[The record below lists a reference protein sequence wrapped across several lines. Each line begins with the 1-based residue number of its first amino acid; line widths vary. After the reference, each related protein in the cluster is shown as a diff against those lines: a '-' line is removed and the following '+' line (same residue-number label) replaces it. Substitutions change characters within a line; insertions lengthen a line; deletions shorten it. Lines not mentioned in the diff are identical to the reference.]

1 MSEASRP
8 SSTVSCTNRVTKTT
22 GVSGS
27 PIVRRAKEKDRQL
40 PWTAYPTSPSL
51 SSYTFPSGKRSAFVK
66 DRHLGVNISHRMSGQ
81 NYSQDPEQDVVH
93 RGLSESPLQF
103 DVSLTPIMHP
113 MPEVSAF
120 TQVHGGGYSHEGDDQ
135 FLLLGGMHNPLDFD
149 MSILTEM
156 MSPDSTRYEMAE
168 LSNIETM
175 PGTSRDAEALSRVSV
190 SASSNYSSRN
200 GSTSSMSLPD
210 SPRTSHKRHSTSTYQ
225 RSFQEH
231 EAVTAAREGWPCFR
245 CNPPIGT
252 IACPNTAKLYLEGLE
267 QTLKN
272 QDTWSSWDTRPD
284 ELDRATGEEVVTESF
299 AGCTRDKLLAITQS
313 FLHKALEI
321 HRARPVGSPESLSI
335 SDLDCAQFIILP
347 PPEVLEYFL
356 RAYVCR
362 FEPYYGFVS
371 GGVLRPNEIMQLS
384 NGKASSLLLLLMVA
398 QGAMATSTVE
408 ARYLTS
414 GLTETCRISLFDII
428 EKDIVLSSDPI
439 VLRCALLFTTLAAWS
454 GDKWHMDVGG
464 PAYRFDCEKVS

>member
-1 MSEASRP
+1 MA
-8 SSTVSCTNRVTKTT
+8 
-22 GVSGS
+22 
-27 PIVRRAKEKDRQL
+27 
-40 PWTAYPTSPSL
+40 
-51 SSYTFPSGKRSAFVK
+51 K
-66 DRHLGVNISHRMSGQ
+66 DRHLGANTSSRISAQS
-81 NYSQDPEQDVVH
+81 YSQDAERQLGH
-93 RGLSESPLQF
+93 RGLSGSPLQF
-103 DVSLTPIMHP
+103 DVSLTPIMYP
-113 MPEVSAF
+113 MSEVNTF
-120 TQVHGGGYSHEGDDQ
+120 LPVHGGDYSHEGDDQ

-168 LSNIETM
+168 PSSVETM
-175 PGTSRDAEALSRVSV
+175 PGTSREAQALSRGSI
-190 SASSNYSSRN
+190 STSSNYFSRN

-210 SPRTSHKRHSTSTYQ
+210 SPRTSNKRNSTFSDP

-231 EAVTAAREGWPCFR
+231 EAVIAAREAWPCFR
-245 CNPPIGT
+245 CNPSIRT
-252 IACPNTAKLYLEGLE
+252 VSCPKTAKLYLEGLE

-284 ELDRATGEEVVTESF
+284 DHDRATGEEVVTESF
-299 AGCTRDKLLAITQS
+299 VGCTRDKLLAITQT

-335 SDLDCAQFIILP
+335 SDLDCAQFVILP

-371 GGVLRPNEIMQLS
+371 GGVLKPNEIMQLS

-398 QGAMATSTVE
+398 QGSMATSTVE

-414 GLTETCRISLFDII
+414 GLTEACRISLFDII
-428 EKDIVLSSDPI
+428 ERDIALSSDPI
-439 VLRCALLFTTLAAWS
+439 VLRCALLLTTLAAWS
-454 GDKWHMDVGG
+454 GDKWHMDVG
-464 PAYRFDCEKVS
+464 